1 MKPENILMSK
11 DGYIKLADFG
21 FVKRLHFWQRTY
33 TLCGTPEYMA
43 PEIILNTGYNQAV
56 DWYALGIMLFEL
68 IYGRPPFMDKDP
80 IQIMKQVTSKKIL
93 FPKDFDQSAKSLI
106 KHLTEKDLS
115 KRYGNLKDGINT
127 IMNHRFFQ
135 GIDWDKLLSKEVVAP
150 YISPVQVQQMNNIR
164 KYSYYEMDEFNDVR
178 VYPPI
183 KVERDP
189 FMEWF

>member
-80 IQIMKQVTSKKIL
+80 IEIMKQVTSKKIL

-127 IMNHRFFQ
+127 IMNHRFF
-135 GIDWDKLLSKEVVAP
+135 
-150 YISPVQVQQMNNIR
+150 
-164 KYSYYEMDEFNDVR
+164 
-178 VYPPI
+178 
-183 KVERDP
+183 
-189 FMEWF
+189 